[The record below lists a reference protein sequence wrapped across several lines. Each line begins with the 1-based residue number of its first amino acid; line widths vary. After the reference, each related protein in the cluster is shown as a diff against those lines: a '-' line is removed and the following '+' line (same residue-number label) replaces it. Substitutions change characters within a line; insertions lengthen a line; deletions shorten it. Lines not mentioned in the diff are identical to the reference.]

1 MRFLVYINWTAD
13 SNLQAG
19 DTAAHIAASRGDI
32 KIVEA
37 LHDAGANLHLYSN
50 VSKPFRFCSN
60 ERFLQPL
67 RAQAGFRPSEVAR
80 RKGYLEVSQRVVL
93 LMRRGPA
100 TPPSSEGDS
109 V

>member
-37 LHDAGANLHLYSN
+37 LHDAGANLHLYNN

-60 ERFLQPL
+60 VFSSLCVHR
-67 RAQAGFRPSEVAR
+67 RAFD
-80 RKGYLEVSQRVVL
+80 L
-93 LMRRGPA
+93 LKLLGEKDTWR
-100 TPPSSEGDS
+100 
-109 V
+109 